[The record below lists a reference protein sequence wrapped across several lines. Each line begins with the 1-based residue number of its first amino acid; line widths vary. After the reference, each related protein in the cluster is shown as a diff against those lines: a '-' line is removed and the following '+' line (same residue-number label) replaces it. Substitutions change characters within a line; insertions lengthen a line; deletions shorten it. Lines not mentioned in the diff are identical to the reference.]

1 MLSVRRF
8 FMYVLRT
15 LRVHLKKIIVILL
28 TVQLLFITIYAL
40 DGWSLITDGSW
51 KSFTAPF
58 FQPLTP
64 TTKNHTY
71 AVFDLKST
79 DSITRLYDKMNF
91 DTSGKW
97 IDTYTLKND
106 LLTMKMGPDKGRVL
120 DSVDELTYYNND
132 PRLIWSVVLDHL
144 LASDSNEYEFSWY
157 DWASFE
163 SLNKLIALK
172 DTNVSCQ
179 FLCESSFDKGVLE
192 SVEKEIQ
199 EPLFITN
206 RNKYDEEVWYNRE
219 RGMLNSNSVRQIVHD
234 HCKENDAYYKGAPF
248 ELPFIIRDIYGK
260 LRPEVYDFHAKNHLL
275 YSGAMPLSLTVL
287 DSDKDAYRINLKEND
302 SSQSNIVQSNIL
314 QEYIKRHANEMQNGD
329 LLFNHTSVFEK
340 FLRHKSTKKRKLEI
354 EGLDKTIFT
363 KEYLDLSPSDFHFDA
378 KTKIGELEAKLRSEG
393 LSLHDTRYL
402 QSLQTSIRTAPALQ
416 KKYFAEASEVADATA
431 GGHHRDKRFLS
442 LGYNLLNDPQEAE
455 ARLSSII
462 RTFQKFTKAN
472 GLISWL
478 SHGTLYGYL
487 YNGLKF
493 PWDVDH
499 DLQMPI
505 RHLHYLSQYFNQS
518 LILEDPREGNGRYL
532 LDVGS
537 SITVRTHGNG
547 ENNIDA
553 RFIDIDSGIYIDIT
567 GLSVSSDAARKYM
580 ATFVEEEES
589 SDRNFTTLIKD
600 YKLDGNEKFDEVD
613 DSEGFAKYTVYE
625 LREWVNSHP
634 DDFDKSEKDLVTKA
648 YKKELVMSKSDS
660 PERELPPKQ
669 RYLLNKK
676 FNLFNCR
683 NKHFSGLSILSPL
696 RNTMF
701 NGVPAFI
708 PNRPI
713 TALKNEYMVPS
724 RYGFLTFQGKVYI
737 PELRYWFSFP
747 DVKKFANL
755 QLREPKITRLESPL
769 NDLKF
774 SDVNLLLTNMMD
786 CNFHSVFAS
795 LFNSLNSTVYRLK
808 ELEIQYDGGLSEEE
822 KGSLLKTLRSGE
834 LSKNIKS
841 PEKDPIL
848 YIYERKLWGK
858 VKEILNAAN
867 IYNIVSQVEKEKI
880 EEFVK
885 VSKNLFERNLKDF
898 NIPDND
904 NDKTVIDLNSKGLNL
919 FGDNKKTTNEIFGSD
934 KKY

>member
-1 MLSVRRF
+1 
-8 FMYVLRT
+8 MYVLRS
-15 LRVHLKKIIVILL
+15 LRLHLKKIIVILL
-28 TVQLLFITIYAL
+28 AVQLLFITIYVL
-40 DGWSLITDGSW
+40 DGRSLITDGSW
-51 KSFTAPF
+51 RSFTASF

-64 TTKNHTY
+64 TTKSHTY
-71 AVFDLKST
+71 AAFDLKST

-91 DTSGKW
+91 DTSGQW

-120 DSVDELTYYNND
+120 DSVDELTYYNSD

-144 LASDSNEYEFSWY
+144 LASNSNEYEFSWY

-179 FLCESSFDKGVLE
+179 FVCESAFDKDVLE

-206 RNKYDEEVWYNRE
+206 RNKYDEEIWYNKE
-219 RGMLNSNSVRQIVHD
+219 RRTLNSNSVTQIVHD

-248 ELPFIIRDIYGK
+248 ELPFIIREIYGK
-260 LRPEVYDFHAKNHLL
+260 LRPEVYDLHAKNNLL
-275 YSGAMPLSLTVL
+275 YSGAKPLSLTVL
-287 DSDKDAYRINLKEND
+287 DSDKDAYRINLKEGG

-314 QEYIKRHANEMQNGD
+314 QDYIQRHADEMQNGD

-340 FLRHKSTKKRKLEI
+340 FLGDKSTKKRKLEI
-354 EGLDKTIFT
+354 EGVDKTIFS
-363 KEYLDLSPSDFHFDA
+363 KEYLYLSPSDFHFDA

-416 KKYFAEASEVADATA
+416 KKYFAEASEVADGSAD
-431 GGHHRDKRFLS
+431 GHHRDKRFLS
-442 LGYNLLNDPQEAE
+442 LGYNLLNDPQEFE

-505 RHLHYLSQYFNQS
+505 KHLHYLSQYFNQS

-580 ATFVEEEES
+580 AKFVEEEES
-589 SDRNFTTLIKD
+589 SDKDFAALIED

-613 DSEGFAKYTVYE
+613 DGEGFAKYTVYE
-625 LREWVNSHP
+625 LREWVNSHS
-634 DDFDKSEKDLVTKA
+634 DDFNKSEKELVTKA
-648 YKKELVMSKSDS
+648 YKKELVMAKSDS

-676 FNLFNCR
+676 YNLFNCR
-683 NKHFSGLSILSPL
+683 NKHFSSLSILSPL

-713 TALKNEYMVPS
+713 TALKNEYSVPP

-737 PELRYWFSFP
+737 PELRSWFSFP

-755 QLREPKITRLESPL
+755 QLREPKIMRLESPL

-774 SDVNLLLTNMMD
+774 SDVNLLLTNMIE

-822 KGSLLKTLRSGE
+822 KSNLLKTLRHGE
-834 LSKNIKS
+834 LYKNIKS
-841 PEKDPIL
+841 PEKDPRL

-858 VKEILNAAN
+858 VKEMLNAAN
-867 IYNIVSQVEKEKI
+867 IYSIVSQVEKEKI
-880 EEFVK
+880 KEFVE

-898 NIPDND
+898 NVLDND
-904 NDKTVIDLNSKGLNL
+904 NDNTVINLNVKGLNL
-919 FGDNKKTTNEIFGSD
+919 FGDNKKSSNEIFGSD
-934 KKY
+934 EKY